1 VQVKAVMTRGDWQ
14 VSTVKDT
21 SFVEACLRMTLWRRD
36 QTSRPIEPGMIHHS
50 DAGSQAVF
58 NRSKQ
63 HLIVEVLDAGSRSAG
78 TGAGVSGA
86 DPVAGTTDGCLARG
100 SGAVLGSDRGGS
112 EDPGGWRRGGRVRA
126 SCVSMVPARWRG
138 GSSIGPDTVW
148 AVSVIK

>member
-1 VQVKAVMTRGDWQ
+1 MTRGDWQ

-63 HLIVEVLDAGSRSAG
+63 HLIMEVMDASSRSAE

-86 DPVAGTTDGCLARG
+86 DPFAGPTIGGVARG
-100 SGAVLGSDRGGS
+100 SGAVLGSDRGGG
-112 EDPGGWRRGGRVRA
+112 EDPGCWCRGGRVRA
-126 SCVSMVPARWRG
+126 GCVSMVPARWRG
-138 GSSIGPDTVW
+138 GSLIGPDTVW